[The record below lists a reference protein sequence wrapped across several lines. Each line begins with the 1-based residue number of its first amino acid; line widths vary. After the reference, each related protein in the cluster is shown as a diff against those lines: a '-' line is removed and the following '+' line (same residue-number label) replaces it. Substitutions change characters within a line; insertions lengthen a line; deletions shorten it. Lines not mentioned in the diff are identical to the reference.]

1 MIMYFFAL
9 LASTASPDATAAAS
23 GSVATE
29 TAPAQKEKLICTNRP
44 VLGSRLSTERVCQ
57 TESQRKAESDMRRA
71 QDNRRSIR

>member
-1 MIMYFFAL
+1 MIVYFFAL

-23 GSVATE
+23 DATE